1 MITIVKQQRKVTV
14 DRKKEKEFEKKVR
27 EVFSVL
33 ETISAEDSSDYVDNA
48 SPSTLKVLQAL
59 KAEINDWRF
68 EAE

>member
-1 MITIVKQQRKVTV
+1 MITIVEQQRKVTV

-48 SPSTLKVLQAL
+48 TPSTLEALQAL
-59 KAEINDWRF
+59 QDEINDWRF
-68 EAE
+68 EV